1 MAGSRG
7 MTVQAERESR
17 LSRTFLEIASQ
28 LTQHRDIDL
37 VLATIVQ
44 RSMELCDAPWGA
56 AATMDRS
63 GEMDKLV
70 HSGLSD
76 EELAALRP
84 GTQKQGLLELVLRD
98 EEVVRSTEISE
109 QALGLDSSAGLSIE
123 AFVGVPIV
131 HSGHSL
137 GGIFLGKAQGAG
149 AFTDEDEDVV
159 ISLAS
164 LAAIGIE
171 NARLFAAEK
180 ERGERSALLG
190 KLASDIRSSLE
201 PDRVLITTVEQLGRA
216 ADVRRCYIRL
226 VASTGPEL
234 LGPIETQW
242 SAPGVSLLGDQP
254 EGATPVSS
262 LAAATRATHW
272 SDDTLADERLSDP
285 FLSADPTA
293 LIDPDGRAAISTPLR
308 WGDELFGV
316 VTFHDRLPRHWTD
329 SDIQLIEGAAREVSA
344 ALHHARLYNDAVKT
358 AEELRDLDQTRS
370 DFVTMVSHEIRSPM
384 TVVAGIADVLRKRRS
399 RLSEQSIE
407 ELTETL
413 AREARRLAKLVSEI
427 LDLEAIDRGGMEL
440 EVGKVDVAELA
451 KESIADA
458 GESGRITLDIAP
470 GDMELRIDR
479 DKIKQV
485 LLNLISN
492 AAKFAPEGTPIT
504 VRVHPEEMSIVV
516 RVEDEGPGIPPE
528 KMEQLFQRFSRL
540 EGTKTKPGSGL
551 GLYLSRLIVER
562 HGGVIW
568 ADSEPGGGATFA
580 FRLPRE
586 PPKTG

>member
-1 MAGSRG
+1 M
-7 MTVQAERESR
+7 QAERESR
-17 LSRTFLEIASQ
+17 LSRIFLEIASQ

-44 RSMELCDAPWGA
+44 RSMELSDAPWGA
-56 AATMDRS
+56 AATLDQA
-63 GEMDKLV
+63 GEMEKLV
-70 HSGLSD
+70 HSGLSA

-84 GTQKQGLLELVLRD
+84 GTHKQGLLELVLRN
-98 EEVVRSTEISE
+98 EEVVRSTGISE
-109 QALGLDSSAGLSIE
+109 EALGLDSAVGLSID
-123 AFVGVPIV
+123 AFLGVPIV
-131 HSGHSL
+131 HSGHAL
-137 GGIFLGKAQGAG
+137 GGIFLGKPPGAG
-149 AFTDEDEDVV
+149 GFTEDDEDLV

-190 KLASDIRSSLE
+190 KLASDVRSSLE
-201 PDRVLITTVEQLGRA
+201 PHRVLDTTVEQLGRA
-216 ADVRRCYIRL
+216 AGVTRCYIRL
-226 VASTGPEL
+226 VAPTGPEL

-242 SAPGVSLLGDQP
+242 SAPDVPTLGDAP
-254 EGATPVSS
+254 ERSTPVST
-262 LAAATRATHW
+262 LAAATRVTHW
-272 SDDTLADERLSDP
+272 SDDTLRDESLSDP
-285 FLSADPTA
+285 FLSADPDA
-293 LIDPDGRAAISTPLR
+293 LIDADGRAAISTPLS
-308 WGDELFGV
+308 WGDEVFGV

-329 SDIQLIEGAAREVSA
+329 SDIELIEGAAREVSA

-384 TVVAGIADVLRKRRS
+384 TVVAGIADVLRKRRA
-399 RLSEQSIE
+399 RLSEESIE

-413 AREARRLAKLVSEI
+413 AREARRLAKLVSEV
-427 LDLEAIDRGGMEL
+427 LDLEAIDRGGMDLEL
-440 EVGKVDVAELA
+440 SPVDVAELA
-451 KESIADA
+451 KEAIADA
-458 GESGRITLDIAP
+458 GESGRTTLDIS
-470 GDMELRIDR
+470 GGEMELRVDR

-504 VRVHPEEMSIVV
+504 VLVRPEEMSIVV
-516 RVEDEGPGIPPE
+516 SIEDEGPGIPPE

-540 EGTKTKPGSGL
+540 EGTRTKPGSGL

-568 ADSEPGGGATFA
+568 ADSLHGEGATFA

-586 PPKTG
+586 APKSA